1 MRHRARDSI
10 AKARVDSL
18 ATAKRPQQR
27 RAVERFE
34 RVLATAETLLRTG
47 GLRAFSIPAIAD
59 ELGCT
64 RGSIYAHFPTP
75 HAVLN
80 ELSVRYL
87 GQIFA
92 RFAGMAGL
100 SEMPWREG
108 IRTGV
113 HAAASFYDAHPVA
126 RMLILGGAMTDAGFR
141 AQELTVKQIAD
152 LGRLAWKAR
161 GIELPAE
168 PDVAALAIDLG
179 MACFR
184 RSVFAHGAITARY
197 RETAAQVM
205 IDFLEPFI
213 DGAKSRNAGPS
224 RSSNAGDG
232 SSQGADR
239 GARGGRSGS
248 R

>member
-1 MRHRARDSI
+1 MRDRTRDSG
-10 AKARVDSL
+10 AKLRMDPL

-34 RVLATAETLLRTG
+34 RVLETAEALLRRG

-92 RFAGMAGL
+92 RFAAMRGL
-100 SEMPWREG
+100 SRMPWREG
-108 IRTGV
+108 IQAGV

-126 RMLILGGAMTDAGFR
+126 RMLILGGATTDAGLR

-161 GIELPAE
+161 GIELPTD

-184 RSVFAHGAITARY
+184 RSVFAHGTITARY

-205 IDFLEPFI
+205 VDFLEPFI
-213 DGAKSRNAGPS
+213 EGGKGAPS
-224 RSSNAGDG
+224 RPPT
-232 SSQGADR
+232 R
-239 GARGGRSGS
+239 KERAR
-248 R
+248 

>member
-1 MRHRARDSI
+1 MIDRKRTSSASPALDP
-10 AKARVDSL
+10 L

-34 RVLATAETLLRTG
+34 RVLGTAESLLGKG
-47 GLRAFSIPAIAD
+47 GLRAFSIPAIAS

-75 HAVLN
+75 HALLN
-80 ELSVRYL
+80 ELAVRYL

-92 RFAGMAGL
+92 QFAGMTGL
-100 SEMPWREG
+100 SAKPWRDG

-113 HAAASFYDAHPVA
+113 YAAASFYDAHPVA
-126 RMLILGGAMTDAGFR
+126 RMLILGGAAADAGFR

-161 GIELPAE
+161 GIDLPSD

-184 RSVFAHGAITARY
+184 RSVFAHGAITPRY
-197 RETAAQVM
+197 REAAADVM
-205 IDFLEPFI
+205 ITFLEPFI
-213 DGAKSRNAGPS
+213 ERAA
-224 RSSNAGDG
+224 SS
-232 SSQGADR
+232 ADAPKPKGR
-239 GARGGRSGS
+239 AR
-248 R
+248 

>member
-1 MRHRARDSI
+1 MDRRRSSPEP
-10 AKARVDSL
+10 REQSL

-34 RVLATAETLLRTG
+34 RVLATAEALLRDG
-47 GLRAFSIPAIAD
+47 GLRSFSIPAVAQ

-75 HAVLN
+75 QALLN
-80 ELSVRYL
+80 ELAVRYL
-87 GQIFA
+87 GRIFA
-92 RFAGMAGL
+92 RFASMSGL
-100 SEMPWREG
+100 GAKPWREG

-113 HAAASFYDAHPVA
+113 HAAAEFYDEHPVA
-126 RMLILGGAMTDAGFR
+126 RLLILGGGATDAGFR

-161 GIELPAE
+161 GIELPSE

-184 RSVFAHGAITARY
+184 RSVFAHGAITPRY
-197 RETAAQVM
+197 REAAADVM
-205 IDFLEPFI
+205 IGFLAPFI
-213 DGAKSRNAGPS
+213 EGTA
-224 RSSNAGDG
+224 RSTRA
-232 SSQGADR
+232 ARPTDR
-239 GARGGRSGS
+239 RARGRRQHAGRA
-248 R
+248 RRRAAPRPA

>member
-1 MRHRARDSI
+1 MIARRGSNSAAPQLDP
-10 AKARVDSL
+10 L
-18 ATAKRPQQR
+18 ATAKRPRQR

-34 RVLATAETLLRTG
+34 TVLTTAESLLREG
-47 GLRAFSIPAIAD
+47 GLRSFSIPAIAS
-59 ELGCT
+59 ELGWT

-75 HAVLN
+75 HALLN
-80 ELSVRYL
+80 ELAVRYL

-92 RFAGMAGL
+92 QFTGMTGL
-100 SEMPWREG
+100 STKPWREG

-113 HAAASFYDAHPVA
+113 YAAASFYDAHPVA
-126 RMLILGGAMTDAGFR
+126 RMLILGGAVTDATFR

-184 RSVFAHGAITARY
+184 RSMFAHGMIKPRY
-197 RETAAQVM
+197 RELAADVM
-205 IDFLEPFI
+205 IGFLEPFI
-213 DGAKSRNAGPS
+213 EGTSSTGAPKSK
-224 RSSNAGDG
+224 
-232 SSQGADR
+232 R
-239 GARGGRSGS
+239 GAL
-248 R
+248 

>member
-1 MRHRARDSI
+1 MRHRTGDSV
-10 AKARVDSL
+10 AKPP

-75 HAVLN
+75 DAVLN

-100 SEMPWREG
+100 SQMPWREG
-108 IRTGV
+108 IRTGGTRPQ
-113 HAAASFYDAHPVA
+113 AS
-126 RMLILGGAMTDAGFR
+126 MTR
-141 AQELTVKQIAD
+141 IPS
-152 LGRLAWKAR
+152 
-161 GIELPAE
+161 PA
-168 PDVAALAIDLG
+168 
-179 MACFR
+179 C
-184 RSVFAHGAITARY
+184 
-197 RETAAQVM
+197 
-205 IDFLEPFI
+205 
-213 DGAKSRNAGPS
+213 
-224 RSSNAGDG
+224 
-232 SSQGADR
+232 
-239 GARGGRSGS
+239 
-248 R
+248 

>member
-1 MRHRARDSI
+1 MAERGRGRSSTPQIDP
-10 AKARVDSL
+10 L
-18 ATAKRPQQR
+18 ATAKRPRQR
-27 RAVERFE
+27 RAVERCE
-34 RVLATAETLLRTG
+34 RILTTAESLLRSG
-47 GLRAFSIPAIAD
+47 GLRSFSIPAIAD

-75 HAVLN
+75 YAVLN
-80 ELSVRYL
+80 ELAVRYL

-92 RFAGMAGL
+92 RFAGMSGL
-100 SEMPWREG
+100 AAMPWPDG

-126 RMLILGGAMTDAGFR
+126 RMLILGGAVTDAGFR

-161 GIELPAE
+161 GIELPSD

-184 RSVFAHGAITARY
+184 RSVFAHGTITPRY
-197 RETAAQVM
+197 REAAASVM
-205 IDFLEPFI
+205 IGFLAPLI
-213 DGAKSRNAGPS
+213 DGTAESTNPPKPKR
-224 RSSNAGDG
+224 R
-232 SSQGADR
+232 R
-239 GARGGRSGS
+239 
-248 R
+248 

>member
-1 MRHRARDSI
+1 MTAQAARSSVVDMRSRTRVSV
-10 AKARVDSL
+10 AKPRLEPPA
-18 ATAKRPQQR
+18 AAKRPQQR

-47 GLRAFSIPAIAD
+47 GLRAFSIPAIAA

-92 RFAGMAGL
+92 RFAGMTGL
-100 SEMPWREG
+100 SRMPWREG

-141 AQELTVKQIAD
+141 AQELTVEQIAD

-161 GIELPAE
+161 GIELPTD

-184 RSVFAHGAITARY
+184 RSVFTHGAITARY

-205 IDFLEPFI
+205 IDFLAPFI
-213 DGAKSRNAGPS
+213 EGAKSAPS
-224 RSSNAGDG
+224 TPPK
-232 SSQGADR
+232 QKDR
-239 GARGGRSGS
+239 AR
-248 R
+248 

>member
-1 MRHRARDSI
+1 MRHRTRDSV
-10 AKARVDSL
+10 AKPPAEPL

-34 RVLATAETLLRTG
+34 RVLATAETLLRMG

-75 HAVLN
+75 DAVLN

-100 SEMPWREG
+100 SQMPWREG

-126 RMLILGGAMTDAGFR
+126 RMLILGGAVTDAGIR

-161 GIELPAE
+161 GIELPTN
-168 PDVAALAIDLG
+168 PDVAALAIDLA

-184 RSVFAHGAITARY
+184 RSVFAHGAITPRY
-197 RETAAQVM
+197 REAAADVM
-205 IDFLEPFI
+205 VGFLAPFI
-213 DGAKSRNAGPS
+213 AGT
-224 RSSNAGDG
+224 
-232 SSQGADR
+232 ADSTRVPKPKGR
-239 GARGGRSGS
+239 GR
-248 R
+248 

>member
-1 MRHRARDSI
+1 MIARKRSSSATPALDP
-10 AKARVDSL
+10 L

-34 RVLATAETLLRTG
+34 RVIGAAESLLREG
-47 GLRAFSIPAIAD
+47 GLRRFSIPAIAS

-75 HAVLN
+75 HALLN
-80 ELSVRYL
+80 ELAVRYL

-92 RFAGMAGL
+92 QFAGMAGL
-100 SEMPWREG
+100 ADKPWREG

-113 HAAASFYDAHPVA
+113 YAAASFYDAHPVA
-126 RMLILGGAMTDAGFR
+126 RMLILGGAVTDAGFR

-184 RSVFAHGAITARY
+184 RSVFAHGAITPRY
-197 RETAAQVM
+197 REAAADVM
-205 IDFLEPFI
+205 IGFLEPFI
-213 DGAKSRNAGPS
+213 ERPAGPAS
-224 RSSNAGDG
+224 AIKPKPR
-232 SSQGADR
+232 R
-239 GARGGRSGS
+239 R
-248 R
+248 

>member
-1 MRHRARDSI
+1 MRDRTRSSG
-10 AKARVDSL
+10 AKPRVDPL
-18 ATAKRPQQR
+18 ATATRPRQR

-34 RVLATAETLLRTG
+34 SVLATAEKLLQAG
-47 GLRAFSIPAIAD
+47 GLRAFSIPAIAA

-92 RFAGMAGL
+92 KFAGMAGL
-100 SEMPWREG
+100 SQMPWREG

-126 RMLILGGAMTDAGFR
+126 RMLILGGAVTDAGFR

-161 GIELPAE
+161 GIELPTD
-168 PDVAALAIDLG
+168 PDVAALGIDLG

-205 IDFLEPFI
+205 VDFLEPFI
-213 DGAKSRNAGPS
+213 EGAKPS
-224 RSSNAGDG
+224 TPSTRRAHH
-232 SSQGADR
+232 
-239 GARGGRSGS
+239 
-248 R
+248 

>member
-1 MRHRARDSI
+1 MRDRTRNGA
-10 AKARVDSL
+10 AKPQVDPL
-18 ATAKRPQQR
+18 TNAKRPQQR

-59 ELGCT
+59 QLGCT

-92 RFAGMAGL
+92 RFAGMTGL
-100 SEMPWREG
+100 SQMPWREG

-126 RMLILGGAMTDAGFR
+126 RMLILGGAVTDAGIR

-161 GIELPAE
+161 GIELPAD

-184 RSVFAHGAITARY
+184 RSVFAHGAITAPY

-205 IDFLEPFI
+205 VDFLEPFI
-213 DGAKSRNAGPS
+213 ERTKGPPS
-224 RSSNAGDG
+224 TPPKQKER
-232 SSQGADR
+232 
-239 GARGGRSGS
+239 AR
-248 R
+248 

>member
-1 MRHRARDSI
+1 MLRSSVAGMIERRRSRGTAAPRIDP
-10 AKARVDSL
+10 L
-18 ATAKRPQQR
+18 ATAKRPQQQ

-34 RVLATAETLLRTG
+34 GVLATAETLLRSG
-47 GLRAFSIPAIAD
+47 GLRGFSIPAIAH

-64 RGSIYAHFPTP
+64 RGSIYAHFPTA

-80 ELSVRYL
+80 ELAVRYL
-87 GQIFA
+87 GQVFA
-92 RFAGMAGL
+92 TFAGMSGL
-100 SEMPWREG
+100 GAMPWREG

-126 RMLILGGAMTDAGFR
+126 RMLVLGGAVTDAGFR

-161 GIELPAE
+161 GIELPSD

-197 RETAAQVM
+197 REAAADVM
-205 IDFLEPFI
+205 VGYLEPFI
-213 DGAKSRNAGPS
+213 ERPATAPTPKGR
-224 RSSNAGDG
+224 
-232 SSQGADR
+232 
-239 GARGGRSGS
+239 AR
-248 R
+248 